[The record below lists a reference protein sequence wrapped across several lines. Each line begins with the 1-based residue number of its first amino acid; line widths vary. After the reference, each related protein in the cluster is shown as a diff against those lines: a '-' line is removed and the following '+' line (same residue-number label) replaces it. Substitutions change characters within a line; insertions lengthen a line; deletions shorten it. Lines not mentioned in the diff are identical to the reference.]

1 MRVNEDKMMG
11 AEVSDEGRWDEDV
24 LRQRPS
30 KKVMEWYGIGWYGY
44 EKQGRVRQ
52 ATVQETREQRRR
64 RKLME
69 RKEEGNSTRR
79 TTVPPFIDGRD
90 PPRLRG
96 LPTIEEDWQ
105 SHHRPRFEEDDERRA
120 AEQEGGGGFAPRPR
134 PRPRSFPRTPDLP
147 LPLSPIAPTRPALR
161 PIAAVSR
168 SSSPTPSARVPPT
181 MQPVLSLAG

>member
-11 AEVSDEGRWDEDV
+11 TEVSDEGRWDEDV
-24 LRQRPS
+24 SRQRPS
-30 KKVMEWYGIGWYGY
+30 KKVMVWYGIGWYGY

-69 RKEEGNSTRR
+69 RKEEGISTRR

-96 LPTIEEDWQ
+96 LPTIKEDWQ
-105 SHHRPRFEEDDERRA
+105 SYHRPRFEEDDERMA
-120 AEQEGGGGFAPRPR
+120 GGQEGEEGSLLVLVLVPTLAHPTSPSPFILLPRPVRPFAP
-134 PRPRSFPRTPDLP
+134 
-147 LPLSPIAPTRPALR
+147 
-161 PIAAVSR
+161 
-168 SSSPTPSARVPPT
+168 
-181 MQPVLSLAG
+181 